1 MSKEMDINEMIIS
14 VGVDSEVIDKVL
26 KGEITHLLMD
36 INEDNQTL
44 LLENFDGNLVLTTD
58 ELPET
63 FHGCYFYNNGEFP
76 YAIKD
81 TVTFLEL
88 NSSEDYHCL
97 LRIIDIDVE
106 AGMRFNYQGAGKP
119 IMEDPDGDSCVWKLG
134 MEVVPVPAEP
144 KVYLMR
150 WNPAISSFTEKDYE
164 ECVENMVHGMF
175 RMNWSI
181 REWEEARRGDFFYM
195 LRTGDDKAGVVFS
208 GQFISDP
215 YPGDDWAGS
224 TKRRMYVDMICT
236 NPVEPGAK
244 PSLSLERLQK
254 EIPAFDWVKGH
265 SGALLSDEIA
275 AKLMNC
281 VKKRRR
287 YTIRTQGTG
296 QYLNAKRQ
304 IRENPE

>member
-1 MSKEMDINEMIIS
+1 MNTEDKNKTIDLNETAITLE
-14 VGVDSEVIDKVL
+14 VDSDLIDEVRN
-26 KGEITHLLMD
+26 GEITHLVMD
-36 INEDNQTL
+36 INENNQHL
-44 LLENFDGNLVLTTD
+44 ILENIEGNLVLVTD
-58 ELPET
+58 EMPT
-63 FHGCYFYNNGEFP
+63 TYHGCYFYNGGVFP

-81 TVTFLEL
+81 TLDFLIL
-88 NSSEDYHCL
+88 DTGEDGCVA
-97 LRIIDIDVE
+97 RIIDIE
-106 AGMRFNYQGAGKP
+106 TEPGTRFNYQGAGNP
-119 IMEDPDGDSCVWKLG
+119 IVEDANGGSCIWKVAF
-134 MEVVPVPAEP
+134 EVVPMSEES
-144 KVYLMR
+144 KTYLMR

-265 SGALLSDEIA
+265 SGALLSDDIVV
-275 AKLMNC
+275 KLDELC
-281 VKKRRR
+281 EKE
-287 YTIRTQGTG
+287 
-296 QYLNAKRQ
+296 A
-304 IRENPE
+304 

>member
-1 MSKEMDINEMIIS
+1 MNTEDKNKTIDLNETAITLEVDSDLIDEVRSGEVTHLVMAINENNQ
-14 VGVDSEVIDKVL
+14 
-26 KGEITHLLMD
+26 HL
-36 INEDNQTL
+36 I
-44 LLENFDGNLVLTTD
+44 LENIEGNLVLVTD
-58 ELPET
+58 EMPT
-63 FHGCYFYNNGEFP
+63 TYHGCYFYNGGVFP

-81 TVTFLEL
+81 TLDFLIL
-88 NSSEDYHCL
+88 DTGEDGCVA
-97 LRIIDIDVE
+97 RIIDIE
-106 AGMRFNYQGAGKP
+106 TEPGTRFNYQGAGKP
-119 IMEDPDGDSCVWKLG
+119 IVEDANGNSCIWKVAF
-134 MEVVPVPAEP
+134 EVVPMSEES
-144 KVYLMR
+144 KTYLMR

-275 AKLMNC
+275 AKLDELYE
-281 VKKRRR
+281 KE
-287 YTIRTQGTG
+287 
-296 QYLNAKRQ
+296 A
-304 IRENPE
+304 